1 MMLQDK
7 ITVIKPY
14 SLKENMK
21 ERIEK
26 TLNNINRRNYDL
38 YNR

>member
-14 SLKENMK
+14 SLQEEMK
-21 ERIEK
+21 KRIEK
-26 TLNNINRRNYDL
+26 TLKQYR
-38 YNR
+38 

>member
-26 TLNNINRRNYDL
+26 TLKQYR
-38 YNR
+38 